1 MSVTKTAKTRK
12 TQSRDKSRRKTEN
25 DTKTSYLKRYATMAK
40 GNKFIVALILIVIL
54 LLGAL
59 INHKY
64 QDWDNAQMIKGLA
77 RDFPAL
83 VDEIEQATGL
93 DLEVKYDC
101 MQTQEKFTEGVV
113 SCELL
118 FFGVNESDN
127 DAKEVFEVITA
138 GKSFKKDKEFENKE
152 GYKFLYRNKKSCSF
166 TSKVDIYGSCVV
178 GVREK
183 NFDLAKELFV
193 YSE

>member
-1 MSVTKTAKTRK
+1 MSVTKTAKT
-12 TQSRDKSRRKTEN
+12 DKSKSRNKPLSN
-25 DTKTSYLKRYATMAK
+25 SKIVTKTSHLKKFKTLAK
-40 GNKFIVALILIVIL
+40 ENKFIVALILIVIL

-59 INHKY
+59 INQKY

-101 MQTQEKFTEGVV
+101 MQTQEKFTEGVNT
-113 SCELL
+113 CELSL
-118 FFGVNESDN
+118 GYIGHENVYEQLKNIVKNNDSFSKIVILGPNDFRIKYKDWNNCESWSAASDRAYFRCQIN
-127 DAKEVFEVITA
+127 I
-138 GKSFKKDKEFENKE
+138 
-152 GYKFLYRNKKSCSF
+152 
-166 TSKVDIYGSCVV
+166 
-178 GVREK
+178 RES
-183 NFDLAKELFV
+183 NINLAKELLV

>member
-1 MSVTKTAKTRK
+1 MSVTKTAKTDK
-12 TQSRDKSRRKTEN
+12 YKSRNKPRSNSKIV
-25 DTKTSYLKRYATMAK
+25 TKTSNLKKFKTLAK
-40 GNKFIVALILIVIL
+40 ENKFIVALILIVIL

-59 INHKY
+59 INQKY

-83 VDEIEQATGL
+83 VDEIEHATGL

-127 DAKEVFEVITA
+127 DAKEVFEVISA
-138 GKSFKKDKEFENKE
+138 GTSFKKDKEFENKE

-166 TSKVDIYGSCVV
+166 TSIVDIYGSCVI
-178 GVREK
+178 GVRDT